1 MILLPASKEAI
12 WVALEAGECVI
23 GCSCPDSPCG
33 YTGLVLENVWRF
45 EAEGYWAEKLGSAVI
60 ISYGI
65 SPAPEADDSGYVYR
79 IHDDSMSVVR
89 GGAEMGCDAL
99 AKSLL
104 LTYDAVL
111 LDEGDIDRRNV
122 YGKLG
127 TEFSEQVV
135 FVNSVNGKED
145 C

>member
-12 WVALEAGECVI
+12 REALEAGEWVI
-23 GCSCPDSPCG
+23 GCSCPDRPCG

-135 FVNSVNGKED
+135 FVNSVNGKEN